1 MCRPGDIILIEHYYS
16 NDGHEIGRHSFI
28 VLEDEGGQ
36 IKGLDYDLIC
46 NVMSS
51 FKNKEQREKKLKYP
65 GNFEIKNMDT
75 QVKNGNKKDGYIKA
89 EQFFYFNKAKT
100 EFVVIGF
107 VVKEVFE
114 QLLEF
119 VANLEAP
126 IIEITDNL

>member
-1 MCRPGDIILIEHYYS
+1 
-16 NDGHEIGRHSFI
+16 
-28 VLEDEGGQ
+28 
-36 IKGLDYDLIC
+36 
-46 NVMSS
+46 
-51 FKNKEQREKKLKYP
+51 
-65 GNFEIKNMDT
+65 MDT

-89 EQFFYFNKAKT
+89 EQFYYFNKAKT

-119 VANLEAP
+119 IANLEAP